1 MTNTTTNLQTINF
14 ENGIAS
20 VKSGM
25 YVDEARLRETTVYA
39 KLMLAKGTKLAD
51 KKFQYSESGTHI
63 RATAFLI
70 NSRNVAVEV
79 DKLFV
84 NIDPTKSKLF
94 KNEHSYYVELIHPQF
109 NVGTVEE
116 F

>member
-1 MTNTTTNLQTINF
+1 MSNINTNLQTINF

-20 VKSGM
+20 VKTGM
-25 YVDEARLRETTVYA
+25 SVDEAKLRDTTVYA
-39 KLMLAKGTKLAD
+39 KLMLEKGTKLAD

-63 RATAFLI
+63 RATAFVI
-70 NSRNVAVEV
+70 NSRNIAVEV

-84 NIDPTKSKLF
+84 NIDPTKSKLM

-109 NVGTVEE
+109 NVGVEE
-116 F
+116 AF